1 MKVKRSKINQSLEKT
16 IQLVETM
23 ARGQGSMRLQDIANQ
38 CGMPPSTA
46 LRMLNTLAADRPA
59 AAGPAIPA

>member
-23 ARGQGSMRLQDIANQ
+23 ARGQGSMRLQDHRKPVRHAPPARP
-38 CGMPPSTA
+38 CGCSTPCWFTDMFS
-46 LRMLNTLAADRPA
+46 RIR
-59 AAGPAIPA
+59 

>member
-38 CGMPPSTA
+38 CGMPPARPCGCSTPCWFTDMFS
-46 LRMLNTLAADRPA
+46 RIR
-59 AAGPAIPA
+59 